1 MDEANFLKDTDLI
14 GKQDPYIQ
22 FEYDSSKFTT
32 SVQDDAGLYAK
43 FHDIFMLENI
53 EYQINEGA

>member
-1 MDEANFLKDTDLI
+1 MEEANFLQDSDLI

-32 SVQDDAGLYAK
+32 ATQEDAGLHAV
-43 FHDIFMLENI
+43 FNDVFMLENI
-53 EYQINEGA
+53 ESQIKEGA